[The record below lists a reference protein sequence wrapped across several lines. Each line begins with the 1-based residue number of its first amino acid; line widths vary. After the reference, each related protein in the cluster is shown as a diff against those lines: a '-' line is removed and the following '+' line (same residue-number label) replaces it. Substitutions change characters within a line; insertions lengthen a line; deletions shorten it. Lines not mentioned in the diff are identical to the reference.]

1 MTVVICYT
9 FVKVHQLVNCIVYK
23 LYPVFKKIFFQEGLL
38 FLPSLTKNYVI
49 NLKFLYYLD
58 FPGSWDS
65 REFACNAGDLGL
77 IPGSRRFPGKGN
89 GNPLQYLCLGNSMDR
104 GAWRAAVRG
113 LTEWA
118 QLTNKN
124 THAQRCLGGLLRA
137 PWTARR
143 SSQLILRETNTADL
157 EGLIIKL
164 KLQYFGHLMWT
175 ADSLEKSPML
185 GKIEGRRQRGCQRM
199 RQQDGITNAMDMNL
213 GKRRGT
219 ERPRVLHSIG

>member
-1 MTVVICYT
+1 MKRRENGHQLFGVTNVFCILMTVVICYT

-137 PWTARR
+137 P
-143 SSQLILRETNTADL
+143 
-157 EGLIIKL
+157 
-164 KLQYFGHLMWT
+164 
-175 ADSLEKSPML
+175 
-185 GKIEGRRQRGCQRM
+185 
-199 RQQDGITNAMDMNL
+199 
-213 GKRRGT
+213 
-219 ERPRVLHSIG
+219 